1 MALKIRLQ
9 RGGATHAPHYR
20 VVVAEAAARRDGRF
34 VEKLGTYDPKN
45 KDKSLQENLKL
56 ERIDYWLG
64 IGAKP
69 TDTVR
74 SMIKRARRAAKD
86 APAVEATPAPAEEPI
101 PVPAEEAPAV
111 PAETEA

>member
-20 VVVAEAAARRDGRF
+20 IVVAESSARRDGRF
-34 VEKLGTYDPKN
+34 VEKVGTYDPRN
-45 KDKSLQENLKL
+45 KDASLQENLNL
-56 ERIDYWLG
+56 ERVEYWLG
-64 IGAKP
+64 VGAQP

-74 SMIKRARRAAKD
+74 SMIKRARRAAK
-86 APAVEATPAPAEEPI
+86 AEAAA
-101 PVPAEEAPAV
+101 A